1 MFHRETYRIS
11 RLVVWVLWQVV
22 IKQLTINK
30 DSRPTVKTILRYVYT
45 VRSVHVDIYRRSLV
59 SLPAFKLQSAAHVSF
74 VRFLVQPSHRSPTRG
89 RNLLGR
95 KRVFYF
101 PRVTVRA
108 YVLCACIYTFMVY
121 CYNVYRRRSP

>member
-11 RLVVWVLWQVV
+11 RLVVWILRQVV

-30 DSRPTVKTILRYVYT
+30 DSRPTVKIILRYVYT
-45 VRSVHVDIYRRSLV
+45 VCSIRVDIYCRSLV
-59 SLPAFKLQSAAHVSF
+59 SLPPFKLQSAAYVSF
-74 VRFLVQPSHRSPTRG
+74 VRFLVQRSHRLPTRG

-101 PRVTVRA
+101 PRATIRT
-108 YVLCACIYTFMVY
+108 YVLCTCIYTLMVY
-121 CYNVYRRRSP
+121 YDNVYRRRSP

>member
-22 IKQLTINK
+22 IKQLTIDK
-30 DSRPTVKTILRYVYT
+30 DSRPTVKIILRYVYT
-45 VRSVHVDIYRRSLV
+45 VCSIHVDIYRRSLV
-59 SLPAFKLQSAAHVSF
+59 SLPSFKLQSAAHVSF
-74 VRFLVQPSHRSPTRG
+74 IRFLVQLSHRSPTRG

-108 YVLCACIYTFMVY
+108 YVLCTCIYTLAVY
-121 CYNVYRRRSP
+121 YDNVCRRRSP

>member
-11 RLVVWVLWQVV
+11 RFVAWVSRQVV

-30 DSRPTVKTILRYVYT
+30 DSRPTVKIILRYVHT
-45 VRSVHVDIYRRSLV
+45 VCSIHVHIYRRSLV
-59 SLPAFKLQSAAHVSF
+59 SLPPLKLQRAARVSF
-74 VRFLVQPSHRSPTRG
+74 IRFLVQPSHRSPTRR

-101 PRVTVRA
+101 PRAAVRA
-108 YVLCACIYTFMVY
+108 YVLCTRIYTLMVY
-121 CYNVYRRRSP
+121 YDNVYRRRSP